1 MKRKKIVSLL
11 TAVMLTA
18 VTLSGCGETYEKGSK
33 NYNITLIT
41 MDQMDTY
48 WVSMDS
54 GAKDAIAELEED
66 GYTINYNWYAPDTKD
81 NAKQIEQIDM
91 AASNRSNVI
100 MIAVNDPTAC
110 NAALK
115 EVDEDGTNIIYVDA
129 AATYPGMATF
139 STDNYLAG
147 QQAGEEMIR
156 ILSEAGITEGQIGIV
171 SAQNGVESCMNRI
184 EGFCHALEGTGYEP
198 SEVQYSEGDTSKA
211 QEMGT
216 NMINNGAVAL
226 FGVTGQA
233 SVGCGNAARD
243 AKDKIYC
250 VGFDS
255 SSAVLSLVA
264 NGAIQSL
271 IAQDPYQ
278 MGYQA
283 MKAAVNA
290 MDGEELDGKVHD
302 IPVTVVTPENVE
314 EFQEQYSY

>member
-1 MKRKKIVSLL
+1 MKKKKIMSLL
-11 TAVMLTA
+11 ITLVMLVALCCT
-18 VTLSGCGETYEKGSK
+18 GCQEKYKKGSK

-41 MDQMDTY
+41 MDRMDTY

-54 GAKDAIAELEED
+54 GVKDAIKDLKKD
-66 GYTINYNWYAPDTKD
+66 GYTIQYNWYGADTKD

-100 MIAVNDPTAC
+100 LIAVNDPTAC

-115 EVDEDGTNIIYVDA
+115 EVDEDGTGIIYVDA
-129 AATYPGMATF
+129 AASYKGMATF
-139 STDNYLAG
+139 CTDNFAAG
-147 QQAGEEMIR
+147 QQAGKEMIR
-156 ILSEAGITEGQIGIV
+156 ILQEAGITKGEIGIV

-184 EGFCHALEGTGYEP
+184 NGFRDALKGTDYTT

-243 AKDKIYC
+243 AQNKIYC

-255 SSAVLSLVA
+255 SSAVLALVKS
-264 NGAIQSL
+264 GAIQSL
-271 IAQDPYQ
+271 IAQNPYE
-278 MGYQA
+278 MGYEGL
-283 MKAAVNA
+283 KAAVEA
-290 MDGEELDGKVHD
+290 MDGKKLNGEVKD
-302 IPVTVVTPENVE
+302 IDVSIVTPENVDD
-314 EFQEQYSY
+314 FKLQY